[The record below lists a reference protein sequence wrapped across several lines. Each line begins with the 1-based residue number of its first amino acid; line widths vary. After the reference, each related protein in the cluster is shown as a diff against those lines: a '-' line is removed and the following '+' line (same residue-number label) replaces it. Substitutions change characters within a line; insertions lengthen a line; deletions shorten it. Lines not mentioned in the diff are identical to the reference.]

1 MPRPS
6 PRHALLVP
14 ALAGLLAAC
23 ATDGTPPAP
32 VTAAPA
38 AAETREKPAENAL
51 ANRLRVTTTLNE
63 PAGFVRESR
72 PAQQDYIPVGV
83 TPQRTG
89 VQRSATELQSIE
101 KELDAQRQ
109 RSRAFANRPKPPST
123 YDGRVPPRLRPA
135 APARVE

>member
-1 MPRPS
+1 MPLP
-6 PRHALLVP
+6 PRMILLVP

-32 VTAAPA
+32 VAAAPA
-38 AAETREKPAENAL
+38 ASETRDKPAENAL
-51 ANRLRVTTTLNE
+51 ANRLRVTTTVGE
-63 PAGFVRESR
+63 PATFVREAR

-89 VQRSATELQSIE
+89 VQRSATELQAME

-109 RSRAFANRPKPPST
+109 RSRAFANRPKPPSP

-135 APARVE
+135 TPAQAE

>member
-1 MPRPS
+1 MLLFPRLILL
-6 PRHALLVP
+6 ALP
-14 ALAGLLAAC
+14 LAGLLAAC

-32 VTAAPA
+32 LAAAPA
-38 AAETREKPAENAL
+38 PTETREKPAESAL
-51 ANRLRVTTTLNE
+51 ANRLRVTTTVGE
-63 PAGFVRESR
+63 PAAFVREAR

-89 VQRSATELQSIE
+89 VQRSAAELQAME

-109 RSRAFANRPKPPST
+109 RSRAFANRPKPPSP

-135 APARVE
+135 APAQAE

>member
-1 MPRPS
+1 MNRPLL
-6 PRHALLVP
+6 RLVLLVP
-14 ALAGLLAAC
+14 AMAGLLAAC

-32 VTAAPA
+32 VAAAPA
-38 AAETREKPAENAL
+38 AAEARDKPAETAL
-51 ANRLRVTTTLNE
+51 ANRLRVTTPVTD

-72 PAQQDYIPVGV
+72 PAQQEYIPVGV
-83 TPQRTG
+83 TPQRSG

-109 RSRAFANRPKPPST
+109 RSRAFANRPKPPSP

-135 APARVE
+135 APAQPE